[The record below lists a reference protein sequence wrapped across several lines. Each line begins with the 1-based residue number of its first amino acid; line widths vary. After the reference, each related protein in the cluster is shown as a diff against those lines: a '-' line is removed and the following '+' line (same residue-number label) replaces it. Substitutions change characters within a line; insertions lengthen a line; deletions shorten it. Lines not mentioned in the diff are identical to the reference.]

1 MENQWNK
8 THNEGHVI
16 AIVGTEQ
23 GLIKGSDEPFSSIC
37 SIQFLDIGQQA
48 WDNNRPIAKGQ

>member
-1 MENQWNK
+1 MKNKQKK
-8 THNEGHVI
+8 THNECLVI
-16 AIVGTEQ
+16 AIAGTEQ
-23 GLIKGSDEPFSSIC
+23 GLIKGSDEPFSLIC